1 MIAKLKREKIMN
13 AETDTLK
20 GFRNYDTILLLV
32 EKSAKKCNKVYM
44 LKFCII
50 KGKSLI
56 KR

>member
-1 MIAKLKREKIMN
+1 MN